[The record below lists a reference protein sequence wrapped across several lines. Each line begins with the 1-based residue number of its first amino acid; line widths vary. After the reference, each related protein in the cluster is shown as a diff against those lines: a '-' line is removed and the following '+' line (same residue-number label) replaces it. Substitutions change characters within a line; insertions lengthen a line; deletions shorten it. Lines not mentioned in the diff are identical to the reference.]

1 MFDVIFENV
10 HILFY
15 VNLCFSLLIIILFLL
30 YRHYLPLFC
39 SGFLLIFLLFLPF
52 PSLLYV
58 FNLLVSLLFILH
70 NLYPTLHLISFFS
83 YFRRYFSFFSDQCF
97 IFSSLYNTFLYIYT
111 KLTAII
117 LYMYTHR
124 QNELDIGKF

>member
-30 YRHYLPLFC
+30 SRHYLPLFC
-39 SGFLLIFLLFLPF
+39 SGFLLIFLVPF
-52 PSLLYV
+52 SSLCLQSSR
-58 FNLLVSLLFILH
+58 LCILH
-70 NLYPTLHLISFFS
+70 NLYPTLHLFSFFS

-117 LYMYTHR
+117 LYMYTYR
-124 QNELDIGKF
+124 QN

>member
-39 SGFLLIFLLFLPF
+39 SVFLLIFLLFLPF

-58 FNLLVSLLFILH
+58 FYLLVSLSFIIFIQHSTSSHFSHIFVGIFLFSPI
-70 NLYPTLHLISFFS
+70 NVSFFPLS
-83 YFRRYFSFFSDQCF
+83 TTILFSISTLNSPLSFFIC
-97 IFSSLYNTFLYIYT
+97 T
-111 KLTAII
+111 LT
-117 LYMYTHR
+117 
-124 QNELDIGKF
+124 GKMN